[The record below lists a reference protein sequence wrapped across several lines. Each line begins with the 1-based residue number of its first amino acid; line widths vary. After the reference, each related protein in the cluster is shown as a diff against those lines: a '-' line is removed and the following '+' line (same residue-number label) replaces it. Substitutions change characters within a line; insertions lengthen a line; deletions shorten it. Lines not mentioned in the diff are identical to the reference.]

1 MKQILKFQSK
11 TLSINSTYYGERRH
25 GKTPEAKQ
33 WTTQMLMAI
42 SRYNEEFAALRTY
55 FNPKK
60 HVYRMKIQMYIPEST
75 MYTKAGKMTT
85 LVHDLSNVEKSIVD
99 VIFLP
104 KFFSEQALFAE
115 KAPNLNIDDR
125 YLQYLS
131 SEKVPT
137 EDYWGIEVELEIVD
151 KPTLKPL

>member
-33 WTTQMLMAI
+33 WTTHMLMSI
-42 SRYNEEFAALRTY
+42 GRYKEEFAALRTH

-60 HVYRMKIQMYIPEST
+60 HVYRMTIKVFIPEST
-75 MYTKAGKMTT
+75 MYTKDGKMTS
-85 LVHDLSNVEKSIVD
+85 LVHDLSNIEKSIVD

-115 KAPNLNIDDR
+115 KAPNLNTDDR

-137 EDYWGIEVELEIVD
+137 EDYWGLEVELQITD
-151 KPTLKPL
+151 KPTFKPL

>member
-42 SRYNEEFAALRTY
+42 SRYNEEFAALRKH

-60 HVYRMKIQMYIPEST
+60 HVYRMKIQIYIPEST
-75 MYTKAGKMTT
+75 MYTKDGKMTS

-137 EDYWGIEVELEIVD
+137 ADYWGIEVELEITD
-151 KPTLKPL
+151 KPTPKSL